1 MTRTETI
8 KVMMEKARDLQRNGW
23 TREGENE
30 IWDMASDFNRE
41 HEDEE
46 IFMCV
51 MSEADGDVGDGFMIE
66 DDYFT
71 LEF

>member
-1 MTRTETI
+1 
-8 KVMMEKARDLQRNGW
+8 MMEKARDLQRNGW

-30 IWDMASDFNRE
+30 LWDMASDFNRE

-51 MSEADGDVGDGFMIE
+51 MSKADGDVGDGFMIE

-71 LEF
+71 FEF